1 MQHLSLI
8 DAISI
13 INTQERFVVVSEQ
26 YKLSKMHLFL
36 YQAPN
41 LKTIFKLGPDME
53 RNTTEKFLCHIQ
65 DFNRSFGL
73 VQHKST
79 KFIQFANTNNYR
91 IQPIFSVEWLRN
103 VWNVYH
109 ILQIWSWWKRISSFL
124 KIRGY
129 FKVKISTLLI
139 ACDKLPKY
147 SFPSLLHP
155 KG

>member
-13 INTQERFVVVSEQ
+13 INTQGRFVVVSEQ

-53 RNTTEKFLCHIQ
+53 RNTTEKFLCHIK
-65 DFNRSFGL
+65 DFNRSYGL
-73 VQHKST
+73 VWHKSA

-91 IQPIFSVEWLRN
+91 IQPIFSVE
-103 VWNVYH
+103 
-109 ILQIWSWWKRISSFL
+109 
-124 KIRGY
+124 
-129 FKVKISTLLI
+129 
-139 ACDKLPKY
+139 
-147 SFPSLLHP
+147 
-155 KG
+155 